1 MELLARKTHE
11 IERQNA
17 ALRAQLRTAKRKIR
31 ALEREIGRSERSER
45 VILDQTEL
53 ELLGR
58 ISECDVDNGFPVEFA
73 ADMALAPAGLDYH
86 LQRLVDGGYVELLFT
101 DSALGDNFGVT
112 QRGRHALIRR
122 RLL

>member
-1 MELLARKTHE
+1 MELSARKTHE

-31 ALEREIGRSERSER
+31 ALEREIGRSER

-73 ADMALAPAGLDYH
+73 ADLTLAPARLDYH